1 MDFPETIKAH
11 LAGRTVRK
19 ARLLEMAFT
28 SERMGLWNGFG
39 PLETKDGKRWLGVGG
54 LGKISGI
61 ASTMGGK
68 APELIFTLS
77 GVDQSFAAKAKGEAA
92 EYFNRA
98 AVVYDQFFDEEWG
111 LLDRPFAVSFGLM
124 RKLTSTR
131 EAGND
136 GFVRTVSISAESPF
150 AAKKRAKFAYLTPQD
165 QRNRHP
171 GDAFGD
177 DTPGID
183 TRRITFPDF

>member
-19 ARLLEMAFT
+19 ARLLEMDFVSAK
-28 SERMGLWNGFG
+28 MGLWNGFG
-39 PLETKDGKRWLGVGG
+39 LLDTKDGKVWNG
-54 LGKISGI
+54 LKGFGRISGI

-77 GVDQSFAAKAKGEAA
+77 GVDDEFAAKAKGEAT
-92 EYFNRA
+92 EYFNRGA
-98 AVVYDQFFDEEWG
+98 IVYDQFFDDEWG
-111 LLDRPFAVSFGLM
+111 LLDVPFAVSFGLM

-131 EAGND
+131 EASDG

-150 AAKKRAKFAYLTPQD
+150 SAKKRAKFAYLTPQD
-165 QRNRHP
+165 QRNRHA
-171 GDAFGD
+171 GDAFAD

>member
-11 LAGRTVRK
+11 LAGRSVRK
-19 ARLLEMAFT
+19 ARLLEMNFLT
-28 SERMGLWNGFG
+28 KPMGVWNGFG
-39 PLETKDGKRWLGVGG
+39 ILETKDDKVWNG
-54 LGKISGI
+54 LKGFGKITGI

-77 GVDQSFAAKAKGEAA
+77 GVDEAFASIAKGEAT
-92 EYFNRA
+92 EYFNRR

-111 LLDRPFAVSFGLM
+111 LLDQPYAVAFGMM
-124 RKLTSTR
+124 RKLTPTR
-131 EAGND
+131 EASD
-136 GFVRTVSISAESPF
+136 SGFVRTVSVSAESPF
-150 AAKKRAKFAYLTPQD
+150 SAKKRAKFAYLTPQD

-171 GDAFGD
+171 GDAFAD